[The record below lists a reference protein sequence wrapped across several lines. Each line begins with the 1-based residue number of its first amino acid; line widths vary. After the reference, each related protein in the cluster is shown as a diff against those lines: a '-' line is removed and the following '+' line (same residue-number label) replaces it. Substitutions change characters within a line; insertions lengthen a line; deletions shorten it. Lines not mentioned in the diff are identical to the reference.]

1 MAPLGGT
8 GSLGGTGQ
16 TNSSRGSGGSA
27 QGHDAP
33 LVKTVFSKATTKTLQ
48 EVFSAQGK
56 DPTSWWE
63 FRAQVCNARERERER
78 EKESFFRLCLPL
90 LDAALIKTNFR
101 THAHTHTQSDKLQ
114 LLEKFDDGASVD
126 KKHGVT
132 RKYDPGIRGLYITV
146 TSAATLP
153 KQPLRLNLVH
163 PYIVFQC
170 MVPANTSGFR
180 CSLVMTDTSG
190 QEKTIFFS
198 SMLKSALLNNPLRK
212 CLPLPLQTVYINMY
226 ACNTYV
232 CM

>member
-90 LDAALIKTNFR
+90 LDAALIQKQIF
-101 THAHTHTQSDKLQ
+101 AHTHTHTHSRTNCSSWRSLTTARQWTKSMVSR
-114 LLEKFDDGASVD
+114 ASM
-126 KKHGVT
+126 T
-132 RKYDPGIRGLYITV
+132 RA
-146 TSAATLP
+146 SAACTSPSHRRPRFPSNRCALTWCTRTLSSSAWCP
-153 KQPLRLNLVH
+153 PT
-163 PYIVFQC
+163 
-170 MVPANTSGFR
+170 PAASGAA
-180 CSLVMTDTSG
+180 
-190 QEKTIFFS
+190 S
-198 SMLKSALLNNPLRK
+198 S
-212 CLPLPLQTVYINMY
+212 
-226 ACNTYV
+226 
-232 CM
+232 